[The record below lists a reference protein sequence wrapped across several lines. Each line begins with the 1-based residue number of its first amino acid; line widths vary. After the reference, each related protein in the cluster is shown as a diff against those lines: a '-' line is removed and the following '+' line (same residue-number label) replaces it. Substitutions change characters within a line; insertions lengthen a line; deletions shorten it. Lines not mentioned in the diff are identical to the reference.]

1 MPLEGLGSSVR
12 VVSTDLTVIVDVQPM
27 EFIQPVWN
35 GLEQIN
41 KVSVVACNRC
51 TIKSE

>member
-12 VVSTDLTVIVDVQPM
+12 VVSTDLTVIVDVQAM

-35 GLEQIN
+35 GLEQL
-41 KVSVVACNRC
+41 KMRLAWWHATAVQ
-51 TIKSE
+51 